1 MWSSKRSSGKRH
13 FFFLYNQK
21 GQSQLPIGSYI
32 IDLGEVWQD
41 YEYQV

>member
-13 FFFLYNQK
+13 FFFYNQN
-21 GQSQLPIGSYI
+21 GQSQLLIGSYI